1 MNENSNMNE
10 NALMMALG
18 KSFNS
23 YSSTASISTKINE
36 MNLILKDCLTSI
48 ICDKIMNNSNKHSL
62 TGMDDFLHQIIR

>member
-23 YSSTASISTKINE
+23 YSSTKINE
-36 MNLILKDCLTSI
+36 MNLVLKDCLTSI

-62 TGMDDFLHQIIR
+62 TGMDDFLHKIIR